1 VAIGEDAADAAGGIS
16 PIQDDLVQPAI
27 RDPRDFLLLSET
39 GERVRV
45 GNVPVFDHV
54 LADGEVPP
62 RVLVQPRVEG
72 VSGGKEGEQER
83 DK

>member
-1 VAIGEDAADAAGGIS
+1 
-16 PIQDDLVQPAI
+16 
-27 RDPRDFLLLSET
+27 LLLSET

-45 GNVPVFDHV
+45 GNVPVFDDV